1 MDQAASQ
8 QPSRKIID
16 YIKSNIGFSSEP
28 YVNEDGIVAIGYGS
42 IVYEDGFP
50 VDIDDE
56 PIEEPYAEYLLQ
68 LDLLPH
74 ADTVRSGIHV
84 PLAQHRYDALVSFA
98 STIKRQSFYNST
110 LARLVN
116 ENQDS
121 LDIALQFIRWN
132 KKNNR
137 FCKETAIRRQEEANI
152 YFYGIYE

>member
-1 MDQAASQ
+1 VSQ
-8 QPSRKIID
+8 QPSRQIID
-16 YIKSNIGFSSEP
+16 YIKSKIGFSSEP
-28 YVNEDGIVAIGYGS
+28 YVNDEGIAVIGYNSAVHDSG
-42 IVYEDGFP
+42 IP
-50 VDIDDE
+50 VFLDDE
-56 PIEEPYAEYLLQ
+56 PIEEEYADYLLQ
-68 LDLLPH
+68 LDLLQH
-74 ADTVRSGIHV
+74 ADTVSSGIHV

-98 STIKRQSFYNST
+98 STIKRHSFYNST

-121 LDIALQFIRWN
+121 IDIALQFIRWN